1 MDSARP
7 PRAWT
12 ALCGQARIVSLAAPE
27 RSVAAMYVVLTVVLL
42 NMTAYRGARVIVTL
56 FAVDMGVPQ
65 FYIGALAAMFSV
77 FPMMLGLYAG
87 RLTDRLGV
95 RIPMVGGSVG
105 VGLGLLVPYLFPTL
119 TALYVSAA
127 LMGASWVFYN
137 VCAQNLIGD
146 LSNADTRAK
155 NFSNYGLV
163 MAGGSFAGPMVV
175 GFSIDHLGYPLSYV
189 VLAAVTLGAA
199 LVTTRLRVPPAN
211 DKTPSGAETSHSANL
226 LSDAPLRQTLI
237 TSGIVLTGTDLF
249 QFYMPIYG
257 RSIGLSASM
266 IGIILG
272 TFAVAAFFVRLVMP
286 RLVKRYTPDTVLIG
300 SLYMGA
306 AAYVLFPLFETPVL
320 LAAMAFVLGLGMGCS
335 QPVSLMLIYD
345 RAPPGRS
352 GEALGL
358 RLMINNFTHIVV
370 PLLFGSLGTAFG
382 IVPVFI
388 ANSAI
393 LGAGG
398 ILSSRAKAASK
409 RAQPVAHALLPDNEP
424 DLQKEKS

>member
-1 MDSARP
+1 MP
-7 PRAWT
+7 P
-12 ALCGQARIVSLAAPE
+12 VF
-27 RSVAAMYVVLTVVLL
+27 VVLTVVLL
-42 NMTAYRGARVIVTL
+42 NMTAYRGSRVIVTL

-65 FYIGALAAMFSV
+65 FYIGVLAAMFSV

-95 RIPMVGGSVG
+95 RIPMAGGSIG
-105 VGLGLLVPYLFPTL
+105 VGLGLLVPYLFPAVP
-119 TALYVSAA
+119 ALYVSSA
-127 LMGASWVFYN
+127 LMSASWVFYN

-146 LSNADTRAK
+146 LSTAETRAK

-163 MAGGSFAGPMVV
+163 MAGGSFAGPMLV
-175 GFSIDHLGYPLSYV
+175 GFAIDHLGYSPSYL
-189 VLAAVTLGAA
+189 VLAAVTFSAA
-199 LVTTRLRVPPAN
+199 CVTLYVRVPPAN
-211 DKTPSGAETSHSANL
+211 DKAAAPDEQGAYSASLMKNV
-226 LSDAPLRQTLI
+226 PLRRTLI

-257 RSIGLSASM
+257 RSINLSASM

-272 TFAVAAFFVRLVMP
+272 MFAVAAFVVRLVMP
-286 RLVKRYTPDTVLIG
+286 KLVKRYGADAVLVG

-306 AAYVLFPLFETPVL
+306 FAYLLFPLFETPVL
-320 LAAMAFVLGLGMGCS
+320 LAVMAFVLGLGMGCS

-370 PLLFGSLGTAFG
+370 PLMFGSLGTAFG
-382 IVPVFI
+382 VAPVFI
-388 ANSAI
+388 ANAAI

-398 ILSSRAKAASK
+398 ILSSRAKSAAVDVP
-409 RAQPVAHALLPDNEP
+409 AG
-424 DLQKEKS
+424 